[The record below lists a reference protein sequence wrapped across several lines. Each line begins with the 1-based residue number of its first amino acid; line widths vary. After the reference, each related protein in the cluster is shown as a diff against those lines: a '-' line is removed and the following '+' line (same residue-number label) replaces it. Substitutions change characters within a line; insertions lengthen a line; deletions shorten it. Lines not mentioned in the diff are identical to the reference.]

1 MSGAGVRS
9 RIAGIAA
16 ALAALLL
23 AGCTP
28 DAVAEA
34 PPVARVGPPTTG
46 VTGSEVP
53 AARWR
58 AVLVAGDNNSPAF
71 DNGVDAMREKLVSR
85 GVRDIRVL
93 TSDPGANPGIQVATA
108 ANLSN
113 ALRTP
118 GGEACLAFVT
128 SHGDESGFVLKPAQG
143 TVSPKSLD
151 GALQAGCGARPT
163 VVVVSACHSG
173 VFLSPAMR
181 QPNRI
186 VLTAAAADRVSFGCG
201 AGDRYTYF
209 DQCLLQQFD
218 GASTWQQL
226 ATATRA
232 CVVELE
238 QRMGIR
244 RSSQPQIYVG
254 GAVADLKLPGR

>member
-1 MSGAGVRS
+1 M
-9 RIAGIAA
+9 
-16 ALAALLL
+16 
-23 AGCTP
+23 
-28 DAVAEA
+28 
-34 PPVARVGPPTTG
+34 
-46 VTGSEVP
+46 
-53 AARWR
+53 
-58 AVLVAGDNNSPAF
+58 LVAGDNNSPAF
-71 DNGVDAMREKLVSR
+71 DNGVDALREKLVAR
-85 GVRDIRVL
+85 GVRDIRIL
-93 TSDPGANPGIQVATA
+93 TSDPGANPGIPVATA
-108 ANLSN
+108 SNLSN

-143 TVSPKSLD
+143 TVSPSTLD
-151 GALQAGCGARPT
+151 SALDAGCGTRPT

-218 GASTWQQL
+218 GVSTWQQL
-226 ATATRA
+226 AAATRS

-244 RSSQPQIYVG
+244 RPSQPQVFVG
-254 GAVADLKLPGR
+254 AAVSDLKLPGR